1 MVSSGRKDC
10 KRARGGEDKWAPAAP
25 GFSLRKQGRRGN
37 IIEKYKYEIQS
48 TNTKYKK
55 IGRQR
60 NNNPDILSY
69 TYTNPWFSL
78 RIEGQ
83 KEEFKNEKQILE
95 ITRKNSRILSHL
107 QILGSGRILEK
118 NEM

>member
-1 MVSSGRKDC
+1 MSSCSSWVQSAQTRSE
-10 KRARGGEDKWAPAAP
+10 REYNR
-25 GFSLRKQGRRGN
+25 N
-37 IIEKYKYEIQS
+37 TKYKLQN
-48 TNTKYKK
+48 TNTKYNK
-55 IGRQR
+55 IGRKR
-60 NNNPDILSY
+60 NNNPEILSY

-118 NEM
+118 NEMQNRPMKYQIQIYVLQNI